1 MWLYLLIFFIPVLF
15 YSANEQNVNKSKTFL
30 AIFLLVLAFFVG
42 LSDMFGGY
50 DRYIYGEVF
59 DDIADITTIKGSYI
73 KSGIFFTYF
82 RGEFGYT
89 LINILISFITENR
102 YIFILIITLVIYS
115 CLYVSLKRYA
125 ENYPMAIILFMGLWF
140 FFSFTYLRQV
150 LGATIVWLGIK
161 YVIDRKFLKFFIILL
176 IGYSIHNSAI
186 IFFPL
191 YFIPIQ
197 KMSPKFIVFILLALL
212 LIGLSPLPN
221 SLFEAYGSN
230 SIIERRTEYNA
241 SGGLRFPYILEA
253 FLFAY
258 LILKNYEK
266 IPNDKTHIVLM
277 NMGLIFCGILLFF
290 VRSEN
295 GGRLSWYYMIGIIS
309 TLSSLCLY
317 RTAIKAKIP
326 VFVVVLSLFLYLRI
340 YVQWQTLTFLY
351 PYKTFLTD
359 GVRYNDTIHEGY
371 EYNNN
376 YDDDKFCRRAFRF
389 CVNI

>member
-1 MWLYLLIFFIPVLF
+1 M
-15 YSANEQNVNKSKTFL
+15 
-30 AIFLLVLAFFVG
+30 
-42 LSDMFGGY
+42 
-50 DRYIYGEVF
+50 
-59 DDIADITTIKGSYI
+59 
-73 KSGIFFTYF
+73 
-82 RGEFGYT
+82 
-89 LINILISFITENR
+89 
-102 YIFILIITLVIYS
+102 
-115 CLYVSLKRYA
+115 
-125 ENYPMAIILFMGLWF
+125 
-140 FFSFTYLRQV
+140 
-150 LGATIVWLGIK
+150 
-161 YVIDRKFLKFFIILL
+161 
-176 IGYSIHNSAI
+176 
-186 IFFPL
+186 
-191 YFIPIQ
+191 
-197 KMSPKFIVFILLALL
+197 
-212 LIGLSPLPN
+212 
-221 SLFEAYGSN
+221 
-230 SIIERRTEYNA
+230 
-241 SGGLRFPYILEA
+241 
-253 FLFAY
+253 